1 MVLLSTQNI
10 CKKLLVRKYLQFYAE
25 NFCWSKPGFSIQK
38 VNVTFDLW
46 TLQKE
51 EERLRASTKR
61 ESLKRRVRERAHA
74 KGLSAGYLEGDEED
88 EEDEDISISA
98 IKNKYKQTGKK
109 GTGKF
114 WPQTIKDWTTLS
126 SMWKVTQN
134 AYCSFHC
141 PLHDEQK
148 KCNCYFIKT
157 FPSCATPSNCSNF
170 DLFKVNIFEKVGLY

>member
-1 MVLLSTQNI
+1 MLEI
-10 CKKLLVRKYLQFYAE
+10 MGKKIFNNNAE
-25 NFCWSKPGFSIQK
+25 NFCLFKPRFSLLK
-38 VNVTFDLW
+38 VNKTHDLW

-114 WPQTIKDWTTLS
+114 WTQTNQGLNDLLS
-126 SMWKVTQN
+126 SMWKGTQN
-134 AYCSFHC
+134 AYCLFHQ
-141 PLHDEQK
+141 PLTEEHKNITIISSKLSLYVLHHEIDL
-148 KCNCYFIKT
+148 T
-157 FPSCATPSNCSNF
+157 FG
-170 DLFKVNIFEKVGLY
+170 LFMVNIYL